1 MKPRAQREKGFALM
15 AAVFILVTLA
25 AISVY
30 LMTISTG
37 QLAAATQDEQASR
50 AYQAA
55 RTGIEWGAYQL
66 LRNSGVGFGA
76 NCTGG
81 GGTAS
86 QTLSLGAM
94 GVPGGT
100 VSYFAEVTCNRVGSE
115 TEGGTPV
122 SVYRVTVT
130 GCNRATCGTAD
141 ATYVERQL
149 QLTLSL

>member
-1 MKPRAQREKGFALM
+1 MKRRETGFALM
-15 AAVFILVTLA
+15 AAVFMLVTLA

-30 LMTISTG
+30 LLTISTG
-37 QLAAATQDEQASR
+37 QLAAATQDEQATR

-55 RTGIEWGAYQL
+55 RAGVEWGAYQL
-66 LRNSGVGFGA
+66 LRNSGVGFGQA
-76 NCTGG
+76 CTGVA
-81 GGTAS
+81 GTAT

-94 GVPGGT
+94 GGPAGAA
-100 VSYFAEVTCNRVGSE
+100 SHFAVVTCNRVGNE
-115 TEGGTPV
+115 TEAGTAV
-122 SVYRVTVT
+122 SVYLVTVT